1 MTISSDLASV
11 IINRQAAVAYLERS
25 DGRLLSVWN
34 RRYGGWSLP
43 GGLVEDG
50 ESVPQAL
57 ARELRE
63 ETSLILLTHESIY
76 SGEHGLKAQEAA
88 REGRA
93 SYVHIYRVTA
103 SGDPCECEVGCPV
116 TWLTREEFLKWSPF
130 AEFYRRV
137 FDAVPSFVDKIA
149 SPSKAPS
156 FKEALAKE
164 ALETLDREGL
174 IYTHH
179 SAICARPEAFPR
191 LAEFF
196 ERYSTAHERH
206 CRAKEKGA

>member
-1 MTISSDLASV
+1 MTTSSISSE
-11 IINRQAAVAYLERS
+11 ITINRQAAVAYLERS

-50 ESVPQAL
+50 ETVPQAL

-63 ETSLILLTHESIY
+63 ETGLNLLTHVSIY

-93 SYVHIYRVTA
+93 SLVHIYRVTA
-103 SGDPCECEVGCPV
+103 GGDPCECEVGCPV

-130 AEFYRRV
+130 AEFYKRV
-137 FDAVPSFVDKIA
+137 FDAVPVAFAAKIAPCDRIA
-149 SPSKAPS
+149 SPA
-156 FKEALAKE
+156 EILAKE
-164 ALETLDREGL
+164 ALEALDREGL
-174 IYTHH
+174 IYSHH
-179 SAICARPEAFPR
+179 AVICARPDAFSR

-196 ERYSTAHERH
+196 EQYK
-206 CRAKEKGA
+206 KESS